1 MAPAVLV
8 ASELRKLNFEY
19 KNEFGVQGLEKCA
32 WACRRSLCRLAQQV
46 TARNLF
52 ARGAAPSPG
61 WWRGAALAARGVGR
75 PRVHAFETYGAC
87 MHCSIER
94 NQLSTLRILASPPSK
109 CFPHRRHLCGPRSRL
124 RERCGAGHCA
134 RLCRTFSRFG
144 RRTSPACEGAGHNCA
159 FGAGLALRVHL
170 LLTFYVAG
178 SPAVCSSG
186 MPPPRRLFLR
196 GGNHLR
202 CLVVCCSCGALVCKA
217 RRGSRRGRALF
228 SCVAASH
235 GSRRRIAVGRAL
247 LNRLMFGPGLAARRW
262 YVCSRAGS
270 ARTDGARVQ
279 LCTALGRASLGMT
292 YLDMLHYPRLRERI

>member
-134 RLCRTFSRFG
+134 RLCRTFSRSHHPTLDHG
-144 RRTSPACEGAGHNCA
+144 TTWASP
-159 FGAGLALRVHL
+159 LR
-170 LLTFYVAG
+170 A
-178 SPAVCSSG
+178 
-186 MPPPRRLFLR
+186 
-196 GGNHLR
+196 
-202 CLVVCCSCGALVCKA
+202 
-217 RRGSRRGRALF
+217 
-228 SCVAASH
+228 
-235 GSRRRIAVGRAL
+235 
-247 LNRLMFGPGLAARRW
+247 
-262 YVCSRAGS
+262 
-270 ARTDGARVQ
+270 
-279 LCTALGRASLGMT
+279 
-292 YLDMLHYPRLRERI
+292 LRERFGDGRHCYPFSTAERVAFGGIAYMQSHACTSPLEA